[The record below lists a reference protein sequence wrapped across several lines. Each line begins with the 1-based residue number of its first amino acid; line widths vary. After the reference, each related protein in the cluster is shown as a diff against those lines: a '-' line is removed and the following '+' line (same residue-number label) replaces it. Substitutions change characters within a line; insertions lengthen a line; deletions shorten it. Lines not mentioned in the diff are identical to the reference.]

1 MPCSIKYH
9 LTEKAGR
16 ESRAVYSPLAANPL
30 RHRTVDLLVPG
41 QQSTTPTI
49 AVPPLQT
56 LSQSLQTL
64 TQQITQIQ
72 AYVSQFTSGTTAAA
86 PADIEVGKY
95 LLDAVGRWK
104 ADAATVAGAEESADG
119 EEDDEAGVKR
129 GLQDA
134 LSVSYLSAL
143 VRSQVELSARLNLL
157 A

>member
-1 MPCSIKYH
+1 MSLSR
-9 LTEKAGR
+9 LTCLPTADHGP
-16 ESRAVYSPLAANPL
+16 A
-30 RHRTVDLLVPG
+30 VDLLVPN
-41 QQSTTPTI
+41 QQSSTPSI

-64 TQQITQIQ
+64 TAQIGQIQ
-72 AYVSQFTSGTTAAA
+72 NYVSQFASS
-86 PADIEVGKY
+86 PASASASDVEVGKY

-104 ADAATVAGAEESADG
+104 AEAKVAGSAEEDAAEQD
-119 EEDDEAGVKR
+119 EDDEEGVKK